1 MCSDRADQR
10 ECIEGRWVFLGI
22 GSNLGE
28 RKTRIEQGIAALK
41 NCGMSILRRAS
52 LYETEPVGITDQP
65 WFLNTVVAGETALA
79 PQRLLKLCKEIER
92 TAGRKETVR
101 FGPRLLDIDILLYK
115 GLVIHEKDLD
125 IPHPRMHERRF
136 VLVPLLEIAPSIK
149 DPRNGKRY
157 ANILAELDEGKKV
170 TRLKAKEF

>member
-10 ECIEGRWVFLGI
+10 ECIEGKWVFLGI

-28 RKTRIEQGIAALK
+28 RRTRIEQGIAVLK
-41 NCGMSILRRAS
+41 KCGRRILRRAS
-52 LYETEPVGITDQP
+52 LYETEPVGFTDQP
-65 WFLNTVVAGETALA
+65 WFLNTVVAGETALT
-79 PQRLLKLCKEIER
+79 PQGLLKLCKKIER

-115 GLVIHEKDLD
+115 GLVIHEEDLD

-136 VLVPLLEIAPSIK
+136 VLVPLLEIVPSIK

-157 ANILAELDEGKKV
+157 ANILAGLDEGKKV
-170 TRLKAKEF
+170 TKLKAKEF

>member
-1 MCSDRADQR
+1 MCSDRADQS
-10 ECIEGRWVFLGI
+10 ENLEGEWVFWGI
-22 GSNLGE
+22 GSNLGV
-28 RKTRIEQGIAALK
+28 RRTRIEEAIASLEEGGI
-41 NCGMSILRRAS
+41 SILRRAS

-65 WFLNTVVAGETALA
+65 WFLNTVMAGETALT
-79 PQRLLKLCKEIER
+79 PQGLLKVCKEIER

-115 GLVIHEKDLD
+115 GLVIHEEGLD

-157 ANILAELDEGKKV
+157 ANILAGLDEGKKV
-170 TRLKAKEF
+170 TKLKAKEF